1 MAPSRTH
8 LIAFAAMGGTAS
20 VAVTASSGRRARAA
34 ASAAR
39 GVVAAAEARW
49 SRFLADSDVSR
60 LNRNPGRPV
69 VVDAS
74 TLDLLEQA
82 TAAWEAT
89 DGRFSPFALRAVVGL
104 GYATS
109 MTGRWAGASP
119 AAPLPV
125 LSLPPGSGRS
135 CAAAAPASVTVPAPV
150 TLLQAPLRIDR
161 ERSAATL
168 DGAGL
173 DLGGIGKGAAADR
186 AVATARR
193 LGATS
198 ACVEI
203 GGDLAMDGDE
213 PWTVEVEDPF
223 RPGRVIA
230 EAAFLAGG
238 VATSSVRRRR
248 WRGPDG
254 MERHHLV
261 DPRTGINP
269 GTRLASVTV
278 AAASATAA
286 EVMTK
291 DLLVGGAPG
300 PFDRVGPSAHL
311 DVLVVADDGTA
322 AISGAWT
329 PRSS

>member
-1 MAPSRTH
+1 MAPSHTH
-8 LIAFAAMGGTAS
+8 RITFAAMGGTAS
-20 VAVTASSGRRARAA
+20 ITLTAPSGRCARAA
-34 ASAAR
+34 AAAAR
-39 GVVAAAEARW
+39 GVVADAEARW
-49 SRFLADSDVSR
+49 SRFLPDSDVSR

-69 VVDAS
+69 VVDGS

-89 DGRFSPFALRAVVGL
+89 EGRFSPFALRAVVGL

-109 MTGRWAGASP
+109 MTGRWAGASHATAVP
-119 AAPLPV
+119 MLPV
-125 LSLPPGSGRS
+125 RPVPGG
-135 CAAAAPASVTVPAPV
+135 APV
-150 TLLQAPLRIDR
+150 PVPGTCPANVTLVEAPLRIDR
-161 ERSAATL
+161 ARSTATL
-168 DGAGL
+168 DGAGI

-186 AVATARR
+186 AVAIARR

-223 RPGRVIA
+223 RPGTVMA

-248 WRGPDG
+248 WRGADG
-254 MERHHLV
+254 LERHHLV
-261 DPRTGINP
+261 DPRTGANP

-278 AAASATAA
+278 AAASAAAA

-291 DLLVGGAPG
+291 DLLVAGAL
-300 PFDRVGPSAHL
+300 DRVGARARGL
-311 DVLVVADDGTA
+311 DVLVVADDATA
-322 AISGAWT
+322 VISGAWT
-329 PRSS
+329 QRSS